1 MEYRQIFGNSSRL
14 IVWVGLSMSVLLVVL
29 EIIIGVQY
37 SAVEPEVWQ
46 ICLLVVCLVA
56 IDILF
61 LVELFSVKKYATRI
75 VFYCIDFAL
84 LLVVCSLT
92 GSTYLS
98 AIYCVILS
106 QLYINVYKFTT
117 KLTVFIASCVAF
129 IVTSI
134 IGWMITHGMALTGE
148 QIIGIVSGC
157 VVGLII
163 LSVHFV
169 VANFLIS
176 YHRNN
181 LKLVDALKEAEDNK
195 NRLEEA
201 YRELSQTAVY
211 EERNR
216 IARDIHD
223 NAGHSITAVIMQTE
237 AAKLL
242 IDSDPREAKAK
253 MISANIQAKNALN
266 QMRESVHLL
275 AGRDSSVTLK
285 DELQETIAG
294 TMDGTDIKIRYDIDD
309 VSLPYSK
316 RRFLGNCLKELLAN
330 GMRHGGATAFYVEL
344 KSDGSTVRLT
354 VSDNGSG
361 LPADFRE
368 GFGLKGIR
376 EKATY
381 FGGDVFYES
390 QEGEGVEVTVNIN
403 LSGEEQ

>member
-1 MEYRQIFGNSSRL
+1 MEYRQIFGNSSRF

-37 SAVEPEVWQ
+37 SAVDPGMWQ
-46 ICLLVVCLVA
+46 IGLLVASLVVL
-56 IDILF
+56 DILF

-75 VFYCIDFAL
+75 VFYCVDFAL
-84 LLVVCSLT
+84 LVIVCSLT
-92 GSTYLS
+92 GSTYIS

-106 QLYINVYKFTT
+106 QLYINVDSFRA
-117 KLTVFIASCVAF
+117 KLSVFIGSCVAF
-129 IVTSI
+129 IVTTL
-134 IGWMITHGMALTGE
+134 IGWMITQGMTLTGE

-163 LSVHFV
+163 LAVHFV
-169 VANFLIS
+169 VANFIIS
-176 YHRNN
+176 YHNTN

-223 NAGHSITAVIMQTE
+223 NAGHSITSVIMLTE

-242 IDSDPREAKAK
+242 IDSDPKQAKAK
-253 MISANIQAKNALN
+253 MVSANIQAKNALN

-309 VSLPYSK
+309 VSLPYDK
-316 RRFLGNCLKELLAN
+316 RRFMGNCLKELLAN

-344 KSDGSTVRLT
+344 KSDGETVKLT

-361 LPADFRE
+361 LPADFKE

-376 EKATY
+376 EKAAL
-381 FGGDVFYES
+381 FGGGVFYES
-390 QEGEGVEVTVNIN
+390 QEGEGVEVTVKIN
-403 LSGEEQ
+403 LNGEE